1 MTEKTEHLAILRAIR
16 AGDDDARQDLLAQ
29 YTPLVVKVASG
40 ITGRYIEAGRDE
52 EVSIGLLA
60 LNEAIDKYDPTRG
73 ASFFSFAHL
82 VISNRL
88 KDYLRGKK
96 TRELPA
102 SVLDEQASALDYRL
116 AWQQYQEANHRENRR
131 SEVIQ
136 YIQELAEYK
145 LDLHQLASATPKHRQ
160 ARERALEAAQLLAAS
175 ADLAQHVKTKKELP
189 LKEMDGKLNVSRK
202 TLERQ
207 RKYIIALF
215 IILTGDYSYLTEYLP
230 GEESR
235 SD

>member
-16 AGDDDARQDLLAQ
+16 AGDEDARQDLLAQ
-29 YTPLVVKVASG
+29 YAPLVVKVASG
-40 ITGRYIEAGRDE
+40 ITGRYIEVGRDE

-60 LNEAIDKYDPTRG
+60 LNEAIDKYDPSRG

-88 KDYLRGKK
+88 KDYLRAQK

-102 SVLDEQASALDYRL
+102 SALAEQASALDYHK
-116 AWQQYQEANHRENRR
+116 AWQQYREANNRENRR

-136 YIQELAEYK
+136 YIQDLAKYK
-145 LDLHQLASATPKHRQ
+145 LDLRQLAAATPKHHQ
-160 ARERALEAAQLLAAS
+160 ARQRALEAARLLAAS
-175 ADLAQHVKTKKELP
+175 ADLARHVKTKKELP
-189 LKEMDGKLNVSRK
+189 LKAMEGKLNVSRK

-215 IILTGDYSYLTEYLP
+215 IILTGDYSYLSEYLP